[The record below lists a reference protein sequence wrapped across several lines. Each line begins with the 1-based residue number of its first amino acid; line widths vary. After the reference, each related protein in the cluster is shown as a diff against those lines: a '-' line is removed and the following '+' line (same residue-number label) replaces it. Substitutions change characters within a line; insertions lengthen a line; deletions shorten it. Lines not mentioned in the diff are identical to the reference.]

1 MRRLSRVT
9 LWTLAV
15 GSVLAMVLALA
26 SGSLLIRD
34 EPRKADVI
42 VVLAGETERRPER
55 GFELLDQGFAPRL
68 VLDVPAATIIYRW
81 NQIELAQKYLND
93 LPRAA
98 DASVCPVYG
107 LSTKAETQDVSRCL
121 EKFPVH
127 SVLLVTS
134 EYHTRRALS
143 IFRHSCPQYSFA
155 VAAAYDNRE
164 FGTKWWQHR
173 QWAKMNLDECLR
185 LFWWEAVDRWR

>member
-1 MRRLSRVT
+1 MRRLSWVAV
-9 LWTLAV
+9 WTLAV
-15 GSVLAMVLALA
+15 AGILAMVLALT
-26 SGSLLIRD
+26 SGSLLIRNV
-34 EPRKADVI
+34 PRKSDVI

-68 VLDVPAATIIYRW
+68 LLDVPAATVIYRW

-93 LPRAA
+93 VHREV
-98 DASVCPVYG
+98 DASVCPIYG

-121 EKFPVH
+121 QKLPVH
-127 SVLLVTS
+127 SILLVTS

-143 IFRHSCPQYSFA
+143 IFEHSCPQYTFS

-164 FGTKWWQHR
+164 FGAKWWQHR

-185 LFWWEAVDRWR
+185 LLWWEAVDRWR